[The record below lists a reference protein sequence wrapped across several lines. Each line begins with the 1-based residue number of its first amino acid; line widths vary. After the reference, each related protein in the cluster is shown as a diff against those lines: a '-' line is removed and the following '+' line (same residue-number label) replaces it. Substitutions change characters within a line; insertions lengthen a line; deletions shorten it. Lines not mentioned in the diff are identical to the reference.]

1 LKRKHLAWKV
11 SIVSL
16 GMEHPRTQHILM
28 RHLTLLAQ
36 IYTDGD
42 LEVLLELL
50 AEVVQVEVVQD
61 DNTNGE
67 TIQA

>member
-1 LKRKHLAWKV
+1 
-11 SIVSL
+11 
-16 GMEHPRTQHILM
+16 MEHPRTQHILM